1 MAPSASARL
10 DDHRPEDTPALT
22 DDASPDDRLRAVR
35 IVSGLARAVLWLL
48 AAVLI
53 AAGAAGL
60 AVAANP
66 VPDEAA
72 RPEVFAYAD
81 TAVAP
86 GLADIDAQL
95 SQAQELVAALATL
108 SRSAIVDL
116 NAGDEAALVKDL
128 DDGDQLVVEIGSI
141 ATKVASAL
149 RALPYAVDDYRLS
162 PSMAARLAAAGD
174 AVETVR
180 PLADLWSRVARGALP
195 ASQVAGHLADHDRIA
210 FAATQDGTAGR
221 YVAALKT
228 LGQARA
234 ELNAATEIRDQLGE
248 AVDTT
253 TLDIW
258 IERNRAYDD
267 ALARLYQSL
276 RDSGGR
282 ITDAARDAFADVQRA
297 QKRLPPDT
305 RGIIVIMSDLAQ
317 GGLNQAAIRIE
328 EARGALAAAVAAV
341 D

>member
-1 MAPSASARL
+1 M
-10 DDHRPEDTPALT
+10 
-22 DDASPDDRLRAVR
+22 R
-35 IVSGLARAVLWLL
+35 IVLGLLRAVLWLL
-48 AAVLI
+48 AACLI

-66 VPDEAA
+66 VPDEQT
-72 RPEVFAYAD
+72 RPEVYARAD
-81 TAVAP
+81 AAVAP
-86 GLADIDAQL
+86 GLAEIDAQL
-95 SQAQELVAALATL
+95 REAQTLVAALADL
-108 SRSAIVDL
+108 SRSAIVNL
-116 NAGDEAALVKDL
+116 NNGDQEALVKDL
-128 DDGDQLVVEIGSI
+128 DDGDLLVLEIGSI
-141 ATKVASAL
+141 ATAAAADI
-149 RALPYAVDDYRLS
+149 RALPYDADSYRLS
-162 PSMAARLAAAGD
+162 PSMAARLEAAGE

-180 PLADLWSRVARGALP
+180 PLADLWGRVARGALP
-195 ASQVAGHLADHDRIA
+195 ASEVARRLADHDLA
-210 FAATQDGTAGR
+210 TFAATQDGTAGR
-221 YVAALKT
+221 YAAALKG
-228 LGQARA
+228 LGEARA
-234 ELNAATEIRDQLGE
+234 ELTAALEIRDQLVE

-282 ITDAARDAFADVQRA
+282 VTQDARDAFADVQRA

-305 RGIIVIMSDLAQ
+305 RAIVVIMSDLAQ

-328 EARGALAAAVAAV
+328 EARGALAAALAAV